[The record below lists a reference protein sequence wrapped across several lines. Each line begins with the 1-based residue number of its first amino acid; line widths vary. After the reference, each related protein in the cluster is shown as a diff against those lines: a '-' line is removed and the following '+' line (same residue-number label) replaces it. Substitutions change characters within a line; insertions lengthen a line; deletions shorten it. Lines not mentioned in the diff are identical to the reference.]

1 MSYDLQRTNG
11 STQVILDEGFID
23 NSTSLTF
30 VGKNFVGYGSYQ
42 NTNFLRLL
50 ENFANTNSPPGPI
63 PGQVWFDSNSDT
75 LRLKVYDGANWNQ
88 IPSVTYGT
96 SASNQK
102 PGDLWVDTTN
112 SVLKVRT
119 ASGYLS
125 VGPFT
130 SAGSA
135 DSLTTARTINGVSFN
150 GTSNITITASTTY
163 SLAAGSYISGSSFD
177 GSTARAWSVDTGNPQ
192 IATGQKVVARDSG
205 GNIWYNIGNGT
216 ASSSRY
222 ADLAEKYLADQEYPI
237 GTVIAIGGER
247 EVTACSQG
255 DLAIGVV
262 SGNPGYMMNSELEGG
277 TYIALRG
284 RVPVKVVGP
293 VHRKQRLIAADNG
306 RAVAI
311 ARFGPSPEAFAIAL
325 EDSDGTKDTIE
336 AIIL

>member
-42 NTNFLRLL
+42 NTNFLKLL
-50 ENFANTNSPPGPI
+50 ENFANTSSPPSPI
-63 PGQVWFDSNSDT
+63 PGQIWFDSNAAT
-75 LRLKVYDGANWNQ
+75 LRLKFYDGAGWNQ

-96 SASNQK
+96 SATNQK

-112 SVLKVRT
+112 NILKIKT
-119 ASGYLS
+119 AGGYLS

-135 DSLTTARTINGVSFN
+135 DSLTTARNINGVSFN
-150 GTSNITITASTTY
+150 GTADITVTASTTF
-163 SLAAGSYISGSSFD
+163 SLAAGSYISGSSFN
-177 GSTARAWSVDTGNPQ
+177 GSTARSWSVDTGNPQ
-192 IATGQKVVARDSG
+192 VATGLKVVARDSAG
-205 GNIWYNIGNGT
+205 DIWYTVGHGT
-216 ASSSRY
+216 ASSAKY
-222 ADLAEKYLADQEYPI
+222 ADLAEKYLADKEYTV
-237 GTVIAIGGER
+237 GTVMSVGGEK
-247 EVTACSQG
+247 EVTACTWG
-255 DLAIGVV
+255 DRAIGVI

-277 TYIALRG
+277 TYIALKG
-284 RVPVKVVGP
+284 RVPVKVSGAI
-293 VHRKQRLIAADNG
+293 HKKQGLVAGDNG
-306 RAVAI
+306 RAIGGSHNV
-311 ARFGPSPEAFAIAL
+311 FAIAL

>member
-11 STQVILDEGFID
+11 STQVILDDGFID

-42 NTNFLRLL
+42 NTNFLKLL
-50 ENFANTNSPPGPI
+50 ENFANTNSPPSPI
-63 PGQVWFDSNSDT
+63 PGQTWFDSNSDT

-112 SVLKVRT
+112 AVLKVKT

-135 DSLTTARTINGVSFN
+135 DSLTTARSINGVNFD
-150 GTSNITITASTTY
+150 GTSDITITASTTY
-163 SLAAGSYISGSSFD
+163 SLAAGNYISGSSFN
-177 GSTARAWSVDTGNPQ
+177 GSTAGSWSVDTGNPQ
-192 IATGQKVVARDSG
+192 VATAQKVVARDSAG
-205 GNIWYNIGNGT
+205 DIWYTVGHGV
-216 ASSSRY
+216 ASSAKY
-222 ADLAEKYLADQEYPI
+222 ADLAEKYLADKEYPI
-237 GTVIAIGGER
+237 GTVIAVGGEK

-262 SGNPGYMMNSELEGG
+262 SGNPGYMMNSDLEGG
-277 TYIALRG
+277 TYIALKG
-284 RVPVKVVGP
+284 RVPVKVIGTVCK
-293 VHRKQRLIAADNG
+293 KQKLIATNDG
-306 RAVAI
+306 RAMAI
-311 ARFGPSPEAFAIAL
+311 NSNSPEVFAVAL